1 MKKWMFSAAAL
12 ALMSATA
19 THAESL
25 TELSSLNAPQAFVK
39 SDANYVEPYMVPTQR
54 LTVVGE
60 KLTGFNSTAM
70 TRVTKAFKLIE
81 QVVNSEEFKERILN
95 FKNTK
100 GVRAFA
106 SNNGMTNEQIYET
119 FMAGRETLLQ
129 DTPGEMNFYLRV
141 YNAWWSRVIGYT
153 SADTNTISMNWKF
166 HKNYTAANMTGN
178 LVHEWV
184 HKIGFDHRSAGEH
197 DSAPYAIGYIVEE
210 MARKLSK

>member
-19 THAESL
+19 SHAETL
-25 TELSSLNAPQAFVK
+25 TELSSLNAPKAFLK
-39 SDANYVEPYMVPTQR
+39 SERSYVEPYMVPTQH

-60 KLTGFNSTAM
+60 QLTGFNSAAKTKV
-70 TRVTKAFKLIE
+70 TRAFKLIE
-81 QVVNSEEFKERILN
+81 QVVNSEEFKSRVLN
-95 FKNTK
+95 FKNSR

-106 SNNGMTNEQIYET
+106 SNNGMSNEEIYET

-129 DTPGEMNFYLRV
+129 DTPGEMNFYLKI

-153 SADTNTISMNWKF
+153 SEQTNTISMNWKY
-166 HKNYTAANMTGN
+166 HKNYTAANMSGN

-184 HKIGFDHRSAGEH
+184 HKLGFDHSSAGEH

-210 MARKLSK
+210 MAKKIK